1 MAVIL
6 LGLALIAFSVALII
20 QFQADT
26 AIVGNY
32 FSRYQSIE
40 SFNID
45 FQRIIAILRDQY
57 SGVAALYPSFNA
69 SEAII

>member
-1 MAVIL
+1 M
-6 LGLALIAFSVALII
+6 LGLALIAFSVTLII

-26 AIVGNY
+26 ATVGTY

-40 SFNID
+40 SFKID

-57 SGVAALYPSFNA
+57 SGLTARYPSFNA
-69 SEAII
+69 SAEIL